1 MLNDKQLEIKI
12 SATSFEVKKVE
23 IKDGK
28 LELLLTTVI
37 SGAEISEPI
46 FNAITEESPAVRPP
60 STQAPEDEEGAT
72 AIEVEVDES
81 RYGEPHSDVE
91 WQAVNN
97 DDELVDIEHS
107 LEDEGYYQ
115 ADLIGDPH
123 DPEFGWNNPIN
134 HDSVATEKPFSSSEK
149 FTEYS
154 EPEGEV
160 KAAFPNADN
169 RRPVAPEKSNAEVL
183 PEYLRTSAAQGVQAK
198 KNIDDSSLLHNL
210 RSADDTP
217 TVLFKRDETPWME
230 RTVTPAQPQEAGS
243 ASAAADGTPRVVEKE
258 LEQEPEVKTGA
269 IRFTCPRCGTTGMQ
283 DVSSIGSIISCRNC
297 GRALKLNIK
306 R

>member
-46 FNAITEESPAVRPP
+46 FNAIAEENPAVSPP
-60 STQAPEDEEGAT
+60 STEAPDVEESAT

-107 LEDEGYYQ
+107 FEDEGYYQ

-123 DPEFGWNNPIN
+123 DSEFGWNNPIH
-134 HDSVATEKPFSSSEK
+134 HDSVATENPFSSSEK

-160 KAAFPNADN
+160 KEVFPSADN
-169 RRPVAPEKSNAEVL
+169 RRPVTPEKSKAEVL
-183 PEYLRTSAAQGVQAK
+183 PEYLRTSAPQGVQAK
-198 KNIDDSSLLHNL
+198 KNIDDSSLLNNL

-230 RTVTPAQPQEAGS
+230 RTVAPSKPPEAV
-243 ASAAADGTPRVVEKE
+243 AAPAAAPSAERDIEKE
-258 LEQEPEVKTGA
+258 PEQEPEVKTGV